1 MGYTSDDLPHV
12 GNIPGKPGQL
22 VIAGFNGHGMPQI
35 FLSAK
40 GVAKMILKGAEFEE
54 TGIPRI
60 FKTTQKRL
68 DNKGNTIL
76 SAAHLDENVKK
87 QV

>member
-12 GNIPGKPGQL
+12 GKVPGKPGRF

-40 GVAKMILKGAEFEE
+40 GVAQMIVKDTEFEE
-54 TGIPRI
+54 TAIPRI
-60 FKTTQKRL
+60 FKATQARL
-68 DNKGNTIL
+68 DDKGNMIL
-76 SAAHLDENVKK
+76 SAAHLDRTVKA
-87 QV
+87 QL